1 MTSGVGFIAV
11 PGAPLD
17 YAADNEARL
26 IAQGA
31 PYLKLAF
38 RSPDWSVYRVRNPAP
53 VAIGAGELVKLT
65 PEGFVVDAESRGSVL
80 VKVNWTPYWSIEEG
94 TGCVEQSPRGGT
106 VLQVKEPGRFR
117 VGVDFAPWRAL
128 SGGPRCANRPP
139 ATGGWERA
147 VTRGVGR

>member
-1 MTSGVGFIAV
+1 M

-26 IAQGA
+26 IAQGT

-38 RSPDWSVYRVRNPAP
+38 SSPDWSVYRVRNPAP
-53 VAIGAGELVKLT
+53 VAFGAGELVKLT

-94 TGCVEQSPRGGT
+94 TGCVEQSPRGDT